1 MIALTATTTSAS
13 SIALEWLDHRLEVL
27 EPTNSQRPTGP
38 GNDRLLALGTALI
51 RRRKTAL
58 LLVLAAA
65 CLLAS
70 GLSGLK
76 LGFKVD
82 GFFESNDPELQLA
95 MQHYGDASEDGCEPP
110 DRLLLFAWAESDPF
124 AEEVLARLRA
134 FESICDQHSIV
145 SRVTTLA
152 NASVPGQ
159 ARSTPAQIAASA
171 TFRQLLVS
179 RLGDAVGGIIV
190 LQQGWHHEE
199 LQSLC
204 SALRDEVASD
214 SKQLNLCGL
223 PFHQMISRQLV
234 RADMSKFLPIGT
246 AVAAVLLFWLVP
258 HWLLALLA
266 LAVVPL
272 TLASTLG
279 VMGMCGV
286 EITMLTST
294 LPTLLLCMSVAD
306 GLHMVGRFI
315 EERERDGNAQQAAA
329 RSFAALFVPC
339 LLTSLTTIVGFAS
352 LLHADLRDLGY
363 LGGFAAIGMGF
374 AFLYTMLL
382 MPPAMSFVESKIGK
396 RPADPAALIVRG
408 ARHLQKFRPR
418 WWIGTAAVLA
428 SLCTWQATKLETD
441 HRITADLW
449 PDSDVMQ
456 QLRFYEERFVGIV
469 PGEVLVEVDRGFGA
483 TERAELATLIERLE
497 RLDGVTRSFSIAD
510 LFADGVSPLML
521 GVLRTAEVLPA
532 GLISKGGK
540 QARILVFRGD
550 LGTRAWQS
558 FAASVQRESAD
569 LKSLDCRLAGLQ
581 MVGTAQ
587 VLSMTGDLRNSFLGS
602 IFVIFGLVWLQC
614 RRFQLAAVA
623 MFACI
628 VPMVCVLAVMALCN
642 ITLRPLTVISFC
654 VALGLM
660 IDDTIHLA
668 SRWREE
674 RQDGHDRDES
684 VQRALATAGRPVVI
698 TTLMLLVGFVT
709 ILGSGFRG
717 THTFGLLV
725 DLSLLAAVGSALVL
739 LPSLLRVLGPKQA
752 GLPSDLP
759 ARPNQQMSD

>member
-1 MIALTATTTSAS
+1 M
-13 SIALEWLDHRLEVL
+13 
-27 EPTNSQRPTGP
+27 
-38 GNDRLLALGTALI
+38 ALGAALV
-51 RRRKTAL
+51 RRRKTTL

-65 CLLAS
+65 CMFAW
-70 GLSGLK
+70 GLK
-76 LGFKVD
+76 DLELGFKVD
-82 GFFESNDPELQLA
+82 GFFESSDPELQLA
-95 MQHYGDASEDGCEPP
+95 MQHYADDSAYGCEPP
-110 DRLLLFAWAESDPF
+110 DRLLLFAWHEVEPFSDV
-124 AEEVLARLRA
+124 VLDRLRA
-134 FESICDQHSIV
+134 FEAVCDQHAVARSI
-145 SRVTTLA
+145 TTLA
-152 NASVPGQ
+152 NANVPGQ
-159 ARSTPAQIAASA
+159 LRSTPEQVAASA

-179 RLGDAVGGIIV
+179 RLGDAVGGMIV
-190 LQQGWHHEE
+190 LQRGWHHED
-199 LQSLC
+199 LQALC
-204 SALRDEVASD
+204 SALRGEVASHG
-214 SKQLNLCGL
+214 KHLNLCGL
-223 PFHQMISRQLV
+223 PFHTMISRELV

-272 TLASTLG
+272 TLVSTLG

-306 GLHMVGRFI
+306 GLHMVGRFL
-315 EERERDGNAQQAAA
+315 EEREHDGDAQQAAV

-352 LLHADLRDLGY
+352 LLRADLRDLGY

-382 MPPAMSFVESKIGK
+382 MPPAMSFVSSKVGK
-396 RPADPAALIVRG
+396 RPADPAAMIVIG
-408 ARHLQKFRPR
+408 ARRLQRIRPR
-418 WWIGTAAVLA
+418 WWIGTAAVVA
-428 SLCTWQATKLETD
+428 VACTWQATKLETD

-449 PDSDVMQ
+449 PDSEVMQ
-456 QLRFYEERFVGIV
+456 QLGFFEHRFVGIV
-469 PGEVLVEVDRGFGA
+469 PAEVLVEVDRGFGP
-483 TERAELATLIERLE
+483 TERAELAKLVERLE
-497 RLDGVTRSFSIAD
+497 RLDGVTRSLSISD

-521 GVLRTAEVLPA
+521 GALRAANVLPTGMIA
-532 GLISKGGK
+532 NGGK
-540 QARILVFRGD
+540 RARILVFRGD
-550 LGTRAWQS
+550 LGTSAWQK
-558 FAASVQRESAD
+558 FAASVRRESAD
-569 LKSLDCRLAGLQ
+569 LKSLTCRLAGLQ

-602 IFVIFGLVWLQC
+602 ILVIFALVWLQC

-623 MFACI
+623 MFACL
-628 VPMVCVLAVMALCN
+628 VPMVCVLAVMVWFN

-674 RQDGHDRDES
+674 RRDGYDGDES
-684 VQRALATAGRPVVI
+684 VQRTLATAGRPVVI

-725 DLSLLAAVGSALVL
+725 DLSLLAAVVSALVL

-752 GLPSDLP
+752 GLPDAIELGDVSGQQLP
-759 ARPNQQMSD
+759 